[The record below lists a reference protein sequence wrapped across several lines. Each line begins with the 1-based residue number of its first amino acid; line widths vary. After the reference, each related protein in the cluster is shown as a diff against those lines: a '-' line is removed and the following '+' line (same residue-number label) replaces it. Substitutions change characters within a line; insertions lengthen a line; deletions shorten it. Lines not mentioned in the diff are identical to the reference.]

1 LNQVRSP
8 FMSQRQ
14 IDAIRCQV
22 RRYPTGVPQRRRPSG
37 PLFAYL
43 QGMRQAASL
52 RFVDAQHIRTIG
64 KSPNHITDL
73 IRATSRRQLL
83 FAVGAV
89 LIGTAACFVWYW
101 VTIGQYI
108 ESTDD
113 AYVGGEVTTLSFKVA
128 GLIETV
134 AIVDNQSVKA
144 GDLLLKLDDRDYRA
158 QLARTE
164 ANIAA
169 RRAALVN
176 VDATRRMRVSMLD
189 QARADLAAAMA
200 ERVRAKYDIDR
211 YRTLSNDRF
220 ASRQRFE
227 QADADD
233 EKARAGERKAQAALE
248 AAERQL
254 EIVDAQREQAAAD
267 LDQANADR
275 DLARLNLGYT
285 EIRSPIDGVVGN
297 RSARVGAYATVGAQL
312 LAIVPAHGL
321 WVDGNFKESQ
331 LAGMRKGQPAEVI
344 ADAVRGVTFH
354 GHVASLAPATG
365 AQFSV
370 IPPENATGNFTKIV
384 QRVPVRIVLDDDGA
398 ELGKLRP
405 GLSVIVRVDTGR
417 KTGDR
422 VNERH
427 GPPVRDDGGQ
437 GSPVRDDDRADTP
450 IRDARQ

>member
-1 LNQVRSP
+1 
-8 FMSQRQ
+8 M
-14 IDAIRCQV
+14 
-22 RRYPTGVPQRRRPSG
+22 RPN
-37 PLFAYL
+37 
-43 QGMRQAASL
+43 L
-52 RFVDAQHIRTIG
+52 RFLDAKSIRTIG
-64 KSPNHITDL
+64 KSAINIADL
-73 IRATSRRQLL
+73 IRTASRRQLL
-83 FAVGAV
+83 FAGSTVLFGA
-89 LIGTAACFVWYW
+89 AALFGWYW
-101 VTIGQYI
+101 VTIGRYI

-128 GLIETV
+128 GLIEIV

-158 QLARTE
+158 QLARAE

-176 VDATRRMRVSMLD
+176 VDATRRMRVAMLD

-200 ERVRAKYDIDR
+200 EQVRAKYDIDR

-227 QADADD
+227 QADADN
-233 EKARAGERKAQAALE
+233 EKAHAAERKAQAALE
-248 AAERQL
+248 AAEHQL
-254 EIVDAQREQAAAD
+254 DIVDAQREQAAAD
-267 LDQANADR
+267 LDQAIADR
-275 DLARLNLGYT
+275 DLARLNLSYT

-297 RSARVGAYATVGAQL
+297 RSARAGAYATVGAQL

-321 WVDGNFKESQ
+321 WVDANFKESQ
-331 LAGMRKGQPAEVI
+331 LAGMREGQPAEII
-344 ADAVRGVTFH
+344 ADAVPGVTFH

-384 QRVPVRIVLDDDGA
+384 QRVPVRILLEDNAA

-405 GLSVIVRVDTGR
+405 GLSVIARVDTRQSTGVPVDERQGTPAHNGEGPPGR
-417 KTGDR
+417 EDQLQGT
-422 VNERH
+422 
-427 GPPVRDDGGQ
+427 PVRD
-437 GSPVRDDDRADTP
+437 
-450 IRDARQ
+450 ARR